1 MLLLFNMAHN
11 CHPETTNILC
21 KIFCHELP
29 RLQFSFKGR
38 GKSHLHPDIFQID
51 SVYKLSH
58 PYNQKKK
65 KWQSC
70 QLKKEF
76 KSSVFASVIHVKER
90 SLINFPK
97 AEAAVPVK
105 KTLCQ
110 HLTRRQA
117 YKKMCDNTLIK
128 AGFTK

>member
-65 KWQSC
+65 KVAE
-70 QLKKEF
+70 LL
-76 KSSVFASVIHVKER
+76 VKER
-90 SLINFPK
+90 VQIQCVCIRDSCKRKESHKFP
-97 AEAAVPVK
+97 
-105 KTLCQ
+105 
-110 HLTRRQA
+110 
-117 YKKMCDNTLIK
+117 
-128 AGFTK
+128 